1 MRELP
6 ITIHKKINT
15 HSHPFPVFS
24 NSKPFSHEIA
34 DGISW
39 YFLMFICI
47 YLLGLLSHYSPE
59 EVKYA
64 PVLVLVTASG
74 CSHSE
79 QAPQKQANGS
89 GYLISDE
96 NKNNLGPSKR
106 SKAGSYLQD
115 KSFPNLG

>member
-1 MRELP
+1 M
-6 ITIHKKINT
+6 
-15 HSHPFPVFS
+15 VFL
-24 NSKPFSHEIA
+24 
-34 DGISW
+34 DV
-39 YFLMFICI
+39 
-47 YLLGLLSHYSPE
+47 YLLGLLSHDLPE

-64 PVLVLVTASG
+64 AVLVLVTASG

-96 NKNNLGPSKR
+96 NKNNLGSSKR
-106 SKAGSYLQD
+106 SEAGSYLQD